1 MVQAEP
7 HQEIF
12 LADVVFYVMLFV
24 AWAGSLAV
32 TGAISYLAG
41 RMRGQ
46 NDKIA
51 DLLDAISALR
61 EEPQKPEGPQ

>member
-1 MVQAEP
+1 MPDLVLLVL
-7 HQEIF
+7 IL
-12 LADVVFYVMLFV
+12 LAV
-24 AWAGSLAV
+24 AGALVV

-51 DLLDAISALR
+51 DLLDALL
-61 EEPQKPEGPQ
+61 EEKETDEAVPK